1 MRILLLSQFYP
12 PVIGGEERHVRNLAM
27 ALATRGH
34 QVSVATQASHDD
46 AGCTLDGMVRV
57 HRLNGVIRRLSAL
70 FSDPERPF
78 APPMPDPGLTLALR
92 RVIAQERPDIIH
104 AHNWILHSY
113 LPLKPFTQVP
123 FIVTLHD
130 YALICARK
138 TLMYMNQ
145 APCSGPAFRKC
156 LRCAKQHYGGI
167 KGGVTT
173 VSNWIDSAYERR
185 VVNKFLTVSD
195 AVARLNRLPEA
206 GVDFE
211 VIPNF
216 VPDNLGELSPDV
228 DPALLAQLPE
238 HFILMVGD
246 LLPRKG
252 VLVLLNAYAKLS
264 NPPPLV
270 LIGRRCPETPASLPP
285 GVRLL
290 ESWPHVAIM
299 QAWRRCLFGSGSHVT
314 GQGHDRFRSW
324 RHAGDG
330 GGRRDRACCVTGA
343 AVAHRRHGATNRG
356 RGFARAHGC
365 VRAQAGGPVPGHC
378 GGQSDRRRLS
388 SAHRNAH
395 QDGGGMTMLS
405 WTWTR
410 QVSTEVNGYGV

>member
-299 QAWRRCLFGSGSHVT
+299 QAWRRCLFGIAPSVWHEPCATVVLEAMSQGKAMIVSDRGGMQEMVADGET
-314 GQGHDRFRSW
+314 GRVVSPEQLSLTDAMAQLIADEDLRARMGAS
-324 RHAGDG
+324 
-330 GGRRDRACCVTGA
+330 GRRRVVQFQATAVVSRIEGVYRALTETRTKMA
-343 AVAHRRHGATNRG
+343 A
-356 RGFARAHGC
+356 
-365 VRAQAGGPVPGHC
+365 
-378 GGQSDRRRLS
+378 
-388 SAHRNAH
+388 
-395 QDGGGMTMLS
+395 
-405 WTWTR
+405 
-410 QVSTEVNGYGV
+410 E

>member
-1 MRILLLSQFYP
+1 MTLRVLLLSQFYP
-12 PVIGGEERHVRNLAM
+12 PVIGGEERHVRNLGA
-27 ALATRGH
+27 ALAARGH
-34 QVSVATQASHDD
+34 VVSVATQASHDD
-46 AGCTLDGMVRV
+46 AGCTLDGAVRV
-57 HRLNGVIRRLSAL
+57 HRLNGAIRRLSAL

-78 APPMPDPGLTLALR
+78 APPLPDPGLTLALR
-92 RVIAQERPDIIH
+92 RVIAQECPDVIH

-113 LPLKPFTQVP
+113 LPLKPFTRAP

-138 TLMYMNQ
+138 TLMYMNE

-156 LRCAKQHYGGI
+156 LRCAGQHYGGI

-173 VSNWIDSAYERR
+173 VSNWMDSAYERR
-185 VVNKFLTVSD
+185 VVDKFLTVSG

-216 VPDNLGELSPDV
+216 VPDDLGELSPDV

-252 VLVLLNAYAKLS
+252 VLVLLDAYAKLS

-285 GVRLL
+285 GVRILQ
-290 ESWPHVAIM
+290 SWPHGAIM
-299 QAWRRCLFGSGSHVT
+299 HAWRRCLFGILPSVWHEPCATVVLEAMSQGKAMIVSDRGGMQEMVADGET
-314 GQGHDRFRSW
+314 GFVVSPEPPPLTAAMALLIADEGLRARMG
-324 RHAGDG
+324 AA
-330 GGRRDRACCVTGA
+330 GRRRVVQFQATAVVGRIEGVYRALTAPRAKMA
-343 AVAHRRHGATNRG
+343 A
-356 RGFARAHGC
+356 
-365 VRAQAGGPVPGHC
+365 
-378 GGQSDRRRLS
+378 
-388 SAHRNAH
+388 
-395 QDGGGMTMLS
+395 
-405 WTWTR
+405 
-410 QVSTEVNGYGV
+410 E

>member
-299 QAWRRCLFGSGSHVT
+299 QAWRRCLFGIAPSVWHEPCATVVLEAMSQGKAMIVSDRGGMQEMVADGET
-314 GQGHDRFRSW
+314 GLVVSPEQLSLTDAMAQLIADEDLRARMGAS
-324 RHAGDG
+324 
-330 GGRRDRACCVTGA
+330 GRRRVVQFQATAVVSRIEGVYRALTETRTKMA
-343 AVAHRRHGATNRG
+343 A
-356 RGFARAHGC
+356 
-365 VRAQAGGPVPGHC
+365 
-378 GGQSDRRRLS
+378 
-388 SAHRNAH
+388 
-395 QDGGGMTMLS
+395 
-405 WTWTR
+405 
-410 QVSTEVNGYGV
+410 E